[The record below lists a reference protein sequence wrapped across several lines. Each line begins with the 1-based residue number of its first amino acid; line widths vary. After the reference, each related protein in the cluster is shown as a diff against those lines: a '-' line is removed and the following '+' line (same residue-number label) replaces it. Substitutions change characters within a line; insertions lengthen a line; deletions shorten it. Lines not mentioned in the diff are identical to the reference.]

1 MSEKVVAKNNSDKT
15 LSSGR
20 NIKLKEMSVDD
31 VDFCQDIAEI
41 IYNQAGEVSTVRG
54 VSKSRT
60 AWIRRGLAG
69 GDFKDFSLDM
79 KGFAGDSVIK
89 ELNEAEKNELMQ
101 LIQGYQN
108 MGE

>member
-1 MSEKVVAKNNSDKT
+1 MAKKNVE
-15 LSSGR
+15 LASGR
-20 NIKLKEMSVDD
+20 KVELKEMSVDE
-31 VDFCQDIAEI
+31 VDFCQDIAQI
-41 IYNQAGEVSTVRG
+41 VYNEEGEVSTVRG

-69 GDFKDFSLDM
+69 GDFKDFSLDL
-79 KGFAGDSVIK
+79 KGFVEDSVIK
-89 ELNEAEKNELMQ
+89 ELNEVEKNELMQ

>member
-1 MSEKVVAKNNSDKT
+1 MAKKNVE
-15 LSSGR
+15 LASGR
-20 NIKLKEMSVDD
+20 KIELKEMAVDE
-31 VDFCQDIAEI
+31 VDFCQDIAQI
-41 IYNQAGEVSTVRG
+41 VYNEEGEVSTVRG

-69 GDFKDFSLDM
+69 GDFKDFSLDV
-79 KGFAGDSVIK
+79 KGLTEDSAIK
-89 ELNEAEKNELMQ
+89 EMNEVEKNELMQ

>member
-1 MSEKVVAKNNSDKT
+1 MAKKNVELK
-15 LSSGR
+15 SGR
-20 NIKLKEMSVDD
+20 KIELKEMSVDE
-31 VDFCQDIAEI
+31 VDFCQDIAQI
-41 IYNQAGEVSTVRG
+41 VYNEEGEVSTVRG

-69 GDFKDFSLDM
+69 GDFKDFSLDV
-79 KGFAGDSVIK
+79 KGFAGDSAIK
-89 ELNEAEKNELMQ
+89 ELDEAEKNELMQ

>member
-1 MSEKVVAKNNSDKT
+1 MAKKNVE
-15 LSSGR
+15 LASGR
-20 NIKLKEMSVDD
+20 KIELKEMSVDE
-31 VDFCQDIAEI
+31 VDFCQDIAQI
-41 IYNQAGEVSTVRG
+41 VYNEECEVSTVRG

-89 ELNEAEKNELMQ
+89 ELSETEKNELMQ
-101 LIQGYQN
+101 FIQGYQN

>member
-1 MSEKVVAKNNSDKT
+1 MSKKNVELK
-15 LSSGR
+15 SGR
-20 NIKLKEMSVDD
+20 KIQLKEMSVDE
-31 VDFCQDIAEI
+31 VDFCQDIAQI
-41 IYNQAGEVSTVRG
+41 VYNEEGEVSTVRG

-69 GDFKDFSLDM
+69 GDFKDFSLDV
-79 KGFAGDSVIK
+79 KGLTEDSAIK
-89 ELNEAEKNELMQ
+89 EMNEVEKNELMQ

>member
-1 MSEKVVAKNNSDKT
+1 MAKKNVE
-15 LSSGR
+15 LASGR
-20 NIKLKEMSVDD
+20 KVELKEMSVDE
-31 VDFCQDIAEI
+31 VDFCQDIAQI
-41 IYNQAGEVSTVRG
+41 VYNEEGEVSTVRG

-89 ELNEAEKNELMQ
+89 ELSEAEKNELMQ

>member
-1 MSEKVVAKNNSDKT
+1 MAKKNVELK
-15 LSSGR
+15 SGR
-20 NIKLKEMSVDD
+20 KIQLKEMSVDD

-41 IYNQAGEVSTVRG
+41 IYNQDGEVSTVRG

-79 KGFAGDSVIK
+79 KGFTEDSAIK
-89 ELNEAEKNELMQ
+89 EMNETEKNELMQ
-101 LIQGYQN
+101 LIQGYQS

>member
-1 MSEKVVAKNNSDKT
+1 MAKKNVE
-15 LSSGR
+15 LASGR
-20 NIKLKEMSVDD
+20 KIELKEMSVDE
-31 VDFCQDIAEI
+31 VDFCQDIAQI
-41 IYNQAGEVSTVRG
+41 VYNEEGEVSTVRG

-69 GDFKDFSLDM
+69 GDFKDFSLDL
-79 KGFAGDSVIK
+79 KGFVEDSAIK
-89 ELNEAEKNELMQ
+89 ELDEAEKNELMQ

>member
-1 MSEKVVAKNNSDKT
+1 MAKKNVE
-15 LSSGR
+15 LASGR
-20 NIKLKEMSVDD
+20 KVELKEMSVDE
-31 VDFCQDIAEI
+31 VDFCQDIAQI
-41 IYNQAGEVSTVRG
+41 VYNEEGEVSTVRG

-69 GDFKDFSLDM
+69 GDFKDFSLDL
-79 KGFAGDSVIK
+79 KGFAEDSVIK

>member
-1 MSEKVVAKNNSDKT
+1 MAKKNVE
-15 LSSGR
+15 LASGR
-20 NIKLKEMSVDD
+20 KVELKEMSVDE
-31 VDFCQDIAEI
+31 VDFCQDIAQI
-41 IYNQAGEVSTVRG
+41 VYNEEGEVSTVRG

-79 KGFAGDSVIK
+79 KGFAGDSVLK
-89 ELNEAEKNELMQ
+89 ELSETEKNELMQ
-101 LIQGYQN
+101 FIQGYQN

>member
-1 MSEKVVAKNNSDKT
+1 MAKKNVELK
-15 LSSGR
+15 SGR
-20 NIKLKEMSVDD
+20 KIELKEMSVDE
-31 VDFCQDIAEI
+31 VDFCQDIAQI
-41 IYNQAGEVSTVRG
+41 VYNEEGEVSTVIG

-69 GDFKDFSLDM
+69 GDFKDFSLDL

-89 ELNEAEKNELMQ
+89 ELNESEKNELMQ

>member
-1 MSEKVVAKNNSDKT
+1 MSKKNVELK
-15 LSSGR
+15 SGR
-20 NIKLKEMSVDD
+20 KIQLKEMSVDE
-31 VDFCQDIAEI
+31 VDFCQDIAQI
-41 IYNQAGEVSTVRG
+41 VYNEEGEVSTVRG

-69 GDFKDFSLDM
+69 GDFKDFSLDL

-101 LIQGYQN
+101 LIQGHQN

>member
-1 MSEKVVAKNNSDKT
+1 MSKKNVE

-20 NIKLKEMSVDD
+20 KIQLKEMSVDE
-31 VDFCQDIAEI
+31 VDFCQDIAQI
-41 IYNQAGEVSTVRG
+41 VYNEEGEVSTVIG

-69 GDFKDFSLDM
+69 GDFKDFSLDV
-79 KGFAGDSVIK
+79 KGLTEDSAIK
-89 ELNEAEKNELMQ
+89 EMNEVEKNELMQ

>member
-1 MSEKVVAKNNSDKT
+1 MAKKNVE
-15 LSSGR
+15 LASGR
-20 NIKLKEMSVDD
+20 KVELKEMSVDE
-31 VDFCQDIAEI
+31 VDFCQDIAQI
-41 IYNQAGEVSTVRG
+41 VYNEEGEVSTVRG

-69 GDFKDFSLDM
+69 GDFKDFSLDL

-89 ELNEAEKNELMQ
+89 ELSETEKNELMQ

>member
-1 MSEKVVAKNNSDKT
+1 MAKKNVE
-15 LSSGR
+15 LASGR
-20 NIKLKEMSVDD
+20 KIELKEMSVDE
-31 VDFCQDIAEI
+31 VDFCQDIAQI
-41 IYNQAGEVSTVRG
+41 VYNEEGEVSTVRG

-69 GDFKDFSLDM
+69 GDFKDFSLDV
-79 KGFAGDSVIK
+79 KGFAGVSVIK
-89 ELNEAEKNELMQ
+89 ELSETEKNELMQ

>member
-1 MSEKVVAKNNSDKT
+1 MAKKNVE
-15 LSSGR
+15 LASGR
-20 NIKLKEMSVDD
+20 KIELKEMSVDE
-31 VDFCQDIAEI
+31 VDFCQDIAQI
-41 IYNQAGEVSTVRG
+41 VYNEEGEVSTVRG

-89 ELNEAEKNELMQ
+89 ELSETEKNELMQ

>member
-1 MSEKVVAKNNSDKT
+1 MAKKNVE
-15 LSSGR
+15 LASGR
-20 NIKLKEMSVDD
+20 KVELKEMSVDE
-31 VDFCQDIAEI
+31 VDFCQDIAQI
-41 IYNQAGEVSTVRG
+41 VYNEAGEVSTVRG

-69 GDFKDFSLDM
+69 GDFKDFSLDV

-89 ELNEAEKNELMQ
+89 ELSEVEKNELMQ

>member
-1 MSEKVVAKNNSDKT
+1 MANKDVKLA
-15 LSSGR
+15 SGR
-20 NIKLKEMSVDD
+20 KVELKEMSVDE
-31 VDFCQDIAEI
+31 VDFCQDIAQI
-41 IYNQAGEVSTVRG
+41 VYNEEGEVSTVRG

-69 GDFKDFSLDM
+69 GDFKNFSLDM
-79 KGFAGDSVIK
+79 KGHVGDPVIK
-89 ELNEAEKNELMQ
+89 ELNEVEKNELMQ

>member
-1 MSEKVVAKNNSDKT
+1 MANKDVKLA
-15 LSSGR
+15 SGR
-20 NIKLKEMSVDD
+20 KVELKEMSVDE
-31 VDFCQDIAEI
+31 VDFCQDIAQI
-41 IYNQAGEVSTVRG
+41 VYNEEGEVSTVRG

-60 AWIRRGLAG
+60 AWIRRGLVG
-69 GDFKDFSLDM
+69 GDFKDFSLDV

-89 ELNEAEKNELMQ
+89 ELSETEKNELMQ

>member
-1 MSEKVVAKNNSDKT
+1 MAKKNVE
-15 LSSGR
+15 LASGR
-20 NIKLKEMSVDD
+20 KIELKEMSVDE
-31 VDFCQDIAEI
+31 VDFCQDIAQI
-41 IYNQAGEVSTVRG
+41 VYNEEGEVSTVRG

-69 GDFKDFSLDM
+69 GDFKNFSLDV
-79 KGFAGDSVIK
+79 KGFVEDSVIK
-89 ELNEAEKNELMQ
+89 ELIEVEKNELMQ

>member
-1 MSEKVVAKNNSDKT
+1 MAKKNVE
-15 LSSGR
+15 LASGR
-20 NIKLKEMSVDD
+20 KVELKEMSVDE
-31 VDFCQDIAEI
+31 VDFCQDIAQI
-41 IYNQAGEVSTVRG
+41 VYNEEGEVSTVRG

-89 ELNEAEKNELMQ
+89 ELSETEKNELMQ

>member
-1 MSEKVVAKNNSDKT
+1 MAKKNVE
-15 LSSGR
+15 LASGR
-20 NIKLKEMSVDD
+20 KVELKEMSVDE
-31 VDFCQDIAEI
+31 VDFCQDIAQI
-41 IYNQAGEVSTVRG
+41 VYNEAGEVSTVRG

-69 GDFKDFSLDM
+69 GDFKDFSLDI

-101 LIQGYQN
+101 LVQGYQN

>member
-1 MSEKVVAKNNSDKT
+1 MAKKNVE
-15 LSSGR
+15 LASGR
-20 NIKLKEMSVDD
+20 KIELKEMSVDE
-31 VDFCQDIAEI
+31 VDFCQDIAQI
-41 IYNQAGEVSTVRG
+41 VYNEEGEVSTVRG

-60 AWIRRGLAG
+60 AWIRRGLVG
-69 GDFKDFSLDM
+69 GDFKDFSLDV

-89 ELNEAEKNELMQ
+89 ELSETEKNELMQ

>member
-1 MSEKVVAKNNSDKT
+1 MAKKNVE
-15 LSSGR
+15 LASGR
-20 NIKLKEMSVDD
+20 KIELKEMSVDE
-31 VDFCQDIAEI
+31 VDFCQDIAQI
-41 IYNQAGEVSTVRG
+41 VYNEEGEVSTVRG

-69 GDFKDFSLDM
+69 GDFKDFSLDV

-89 ELNEAEKNELMQ
+89 ELSETEKNELMQ

>member
-1 MSEKVVAKNNSDKT
+1 MAKKNVE
-15 LSSGR
+15 LASGR
-20 NIKLKEMSVDD
+20 KIELKEMSVDE
-31 VDFCQDIAEI
+31 VDFCQDIAQI
-41 IYNQAGEVSTVRG
+41 VYNEAGEVSTVRG

-69 GDFKDFSLDM
+69 GDFKDFSLDI

-101 LIQGYQN
+101 LVQGYQN

>member
-1 MSEKVVAKNNSDKT
+1 MAKKNVE
-15 LSSGR
+15 LASGR
-20 NIKLKEMSVDD
+20 KVELKEMSVDE
-31 VDFCQDIAEI
+31 VDFCQDIAQI
-41 IYNQAGEVSTVRG
+41 VYNEEGEVSTVRG

-60 AWIRRGLAG
+60 AWIRRGLVG
-69 GDFKDFSLDM
+69 GDFKDFSLDV

-89 ELNEAEKNELMQ
+89 ELSEAEKNELMQ